1 MIQASP
7 IWVHF
12 SYPVSSAS
20 STSNRSV
27 QRKAI
32 TFKFSSIRS
41 LPSKTCSS
49 STSIIASSSSSFLK
63 GSSSNGIFL
72 NSQRKCLIRK
82 MRKKKGVTISAAFE
96 KFTERAIKAILFS
109 QKEAQ
114 EHGKEVVL
122 TQHLLLGLIAEEE
135 NSPDGFLSSGVT
147 IEKAREAVRSIWDLR
162 IPSFAPND
170 NNNTKVGDG
179 DDKNDVTY
187 HHVPFSIEV
196 KRVFEAAAEYSKLLG
211 YNFIGPEHLLVAL
224 FKVDDKNA
232 GIVLKRYFINIHLY
246 LYMYI
251 DCICYNSR
259 GFFLSCFLCLVL
271 LLKEAKW

>member
-1 MIQASP
+1 MSETRRTYVEELDVVEDVVVEGKVVAGDDIDTSVLLDLPVLQTKALGLLEEILTGELVSP
-7 IWVHF
+7 VGLVGLLELTVTTH
-12 SYPVSSAS
+12 AGE
-20 STSNRSV
+20 TEHGR
-27 QRKAI
+27 
-32 TFKFSSIRS
+32 
-41 LPSKTCSS
+41 
-49 STSIIASSSSSFLK
+49 
-63 GSSSNGIFL
+63 L
-72 NSQRKCLIRK
+72 NHGGVCEGK

-224 FKVDDKNA
+224 FKVDD
-232 GIVLKRYFINIHLY
+232 IYIY
-246 LYMYI
+246 LYTYRS
-251 DCICYNSR
+251 YHQR
-259 GFFLSCFLCLVL
+259 F
-271 LLKEAKW
+271 KEFNLFPCGSPN